1 MTSEARPQDEYAHN
15 PRPTPDWKESYYFQL
30 FDPASKIAGLFYISA
45 YPNVPKRDYLMALL
59 SRGDADIY
67 LNTLALKGKLDK
79 LSDGHIGF
87 TLVKPNQHWRI
98 LFDDGKR
105 YLKLDFRARFPTFVY
120 DAQQA
125 YVKDVLEQEHYEQ
138 PCQVEGAIRLADGS
152 QHEIHCFGHRDH
164 SWGRRDYASIDE
176 WFWVAAQFS
185 WCTIGLI
192 KLRIGT
198 KVEVA
203 GFMSTNEGTHRITKM
218 DIETRLE
225 SNGQTPEG
233 FAYQFTDETGK
244 TWLLSSTKI
253 QTMVYPPRQ
262 AKPGYQTNIYE
273 IVSNFSLKRH
283 PEPGYG
289 IAEYLV
295 SRKTA

>member
-1 MTSEARPQDEYAHN
+1 MTSEASPQDEYAHT

-30 FDPASKIAGLFYISA
+30 YDPSSKIAGLFYISA
-45 YPNVPKRDYLMALL
+45 YPNVPKRDFLVALL
-59 SRGDADIY
+59 SGDDTDVY
-67 LNTLALKGKLDK
+67 LNTLPLKGKVDK
-79 LSDGHIGF
+79 LSDGRLGF
-87 TLVKPNQHWRI
+87 TLVNPNQHWRI

-105 YLKLDFRARFPTFVY
+105 YAKLDFRARFPTFVY
-120 DAQQA
+120 DPEQA
-125 YVKDVLEQEHYEQ
+125 YVKDILEQEHYEQ
-138 PCQVEGAIRLADGS
+138 PCEVEGVIRLADGS
-152 QHEIHCFGHRDH
+152 RHEIYCFGHRDH

-185 WCTIGLI
+185 WCAIGLI
-192 KLRIGT
+192 RLRIGT

-203 GFMSTNEGTHRITKM
+203 GFMSTDEGTHRITKM
-218 DIETRLE
+218 AIETHLE
-225 SNGQTPEG
+225 RDHQTPEG
-233 FAYQFTDETGK
+233 FSFEFTDDARK
-244 TWLLSSTKI
+244 SWLLKSTKM

-262 AKPGYQTNIYE
+262 AKPGYQTSIYE
-273 IVSNFSLKRH
+273 IVSNFSLKGY